1 MPSSTSFHVGICT
14 FSLFFP
20 LGVYV
25 CVCVKGNFV
34 ILLVSEGGFLQK
46 TKKKEQEESATWK
59 PPQNNENWFCYFA
72 YFRRLSSWLRPFGG

>member
-46 TKKKEQEESATWK
+46 TKKKKRTRGKCDLEATAK
-59 PPQNNENWFCYFA
+59 Q
-72 YFRRLSSWLRPFGG
+72 

>member
-46 TKKKEQEESATWK
+46 TKKKKKNKRKVRLGSHRKTMK
-59 PPQNNENWFCYFA
+59 IGFVTLLTFA
-72 YFRRLSSWLRPFGG
+72 DSLLG